1 MENNIGRQIRT
12 HRLHCSMTQ
21 EKLAELL
28 CVTPQAVSKWE
39 NGVSYPDITLLPEL
53 SAALGIKIDE
63 LFETSLDTHL
73 RRIEQMMENDVALS
87 REDFD
92 YAEGLLKEGCLDLA
106 VRGRCLTML
115 VELYNHRARM
125 YRDCAAEIAKEA
137 LEAEPEKHDNH
148 AAFCE
153 ATGGVF
159 MDWCITNHTKV
170 IDYYQDYVKKHPCD
184 RAGYLWLMDNLIADG
199 RLDEAWE
206 ALEKMRQVKETY
218 HYPLYKGWILRY
230 EQGWEAADA
239 CWDEMV
245 RRYPGDW
252 HVWFSR
258 ADTYAR
264 RAQYDKAVADYQK
277 AALLQEKPRYTD
289 CYDSIAQISI
299 LQGDRAAAAEA
310 YRQVVEILRE
320 EWDMQEGETVQ
331 GYLQNIARLEA
342 RTE

>member
-1 MENNIGRQIRT
+1 
-12 HRLHCSMTQ
+12 
-21 EKLAELL
+21 
-28 CVTPQAVSKWE
+28 
-39 NGVSYPDITLLPEL
+39 
-53 SAALGIKIDE
+53 
-63 LFETSLDTHL
+63 
-73 RRIEQMMENDVALS
+73 MENDVSLA

-92 YAEGLLKEGCLDLA
+92 YAEGLLKEGCLDLT

-115 VELYNHRARM
+115 AELYNHRARM
-125 YRDCAAEIAKEA
+125 YRDRAAEIAKQA
-137 LEAEPEKHDNH
+137 LEAEPENHSNH

-159 MDWCITNHTKV
+159 MDWCITNHTRV
-170 IDYYQDYVKKHPCD
+170 IDYYQDYVKKHPRD
-184 RAGYLWLMDNLIADG
+184 RAGYLWLMDNLISDG
-199 RLDEAWE
+199 RLDEARE

-218 HYPLYKGWILRY
+218 HYPLYNGWILRY

-245 RRYPGDW
+245 RQYSDDW

-310 YRQVVEILRE
+310 YRQVVKILRE
-320 EWDMQEGETVQ
+320 EWGMQEGEAVQ
-331 GYLQNIARLEA
+331 GYLQNIAQLEA
-342 RTE
+342 